1 MHENRVFFLQKEGN
15 DNLVA
20 MNDNVSFFF
29 SNSLL
34 KIIIFKR
41 VDSPLFFSLELCCVK
56 GAGNS
61 YIPVLFQY
69 SNLKSVASSK
79 L

>member
-20 MNDNVSFFF
+20 MNE
-29 SNSLL
+29 
-34 KIIIFKR
+34 FKR

-69 SNLKSVASSK
+69 SNLKSVDSSK

>member
-1 MHENRVFFLQKEGN
+1 MKIGFFLQKEGN

-34 KIIIFKR
+34 KIYLN

-69 SNLKSVASSK
+69 SNLKSVDSSK

>member
-1 MHENRVFFLQKEGN
+1 MKIGFFLQREGN

-34 KIIIFKR
+34 KIYLKAKTVPCFFHLNYVVSKERGIAI
-41 VDSPLFFSLELCCVK
+41 SLFY
-56 GAGNS
+56 S
-61 YIPVLFQY
+61 YTV
-69 SNLKSVASSK
+69 V
-79 L
+79 